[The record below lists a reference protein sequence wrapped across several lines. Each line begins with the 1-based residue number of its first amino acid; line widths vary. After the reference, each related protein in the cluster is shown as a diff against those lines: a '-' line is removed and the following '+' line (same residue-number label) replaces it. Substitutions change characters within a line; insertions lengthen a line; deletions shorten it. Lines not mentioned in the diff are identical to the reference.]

1 MINKEPIRNRNIAR
15 AIALYGTFG
24 GLFLNCETNMK
35 QIKHKTLINIYVAL
49 KSQRALKHF
58 QEVIN
63 WNLLHIQL
71 PRIVK

>member
-24 GLFLNCETNMK
+24 GLFLNCETNIKEIK
-35 QIKHKTLINIYVAL
+35 QKTPINIYVAL
-49 KSQRALKHF
+49 KSQRALKYF
-58 QEVIN
+58 QEVIS

-71 PRIVK
+71 PQIVK